1 MKDVES
7 GISLLKEVRQNVVRG
22 IRERLDALSPEQRLH
37 VVIGMFGI
45 LVVLFLYCI
54 WQTVTDIADRTES
67 TNIVIEHIDSP
78 IIVDGK
84 QDYSQLKEMVNGTG
98 RKEPNEQREQSY
110 MYELPSRERGR
121 QSQGTGAVARRG
133 LGQLIP
139 GGAEE

>member
-1 MKDVES
+1 MKQEVGRIKDRIAG
-7 GISLLKEVRQNVVRG
+7 GIKA
-22 IRERLDALSPEQRLH
+22 RLDALSPEQRLH

-54 WQTVTDIADRTES
+54 WQTVTDIADRKES

-78 IIVDGK
+78 IIVNGK
-84 QDYSQLKEMVNGTG
+84 QDYSQLKDMVNGTG
-98 RKEPNEQREQSY
+98 RKE
-110 MYELPSRERGR
+110 
-121 QSQGTGAVARRG
+121 GTGAVARRG